1 MHPLQNITVLLV
13 EDTWQIRNLLTSIIT
28 QLGFGRVIRASNGAE
43 AIKMMKLMQ
52 EDPRK
57 AGFAHIDI
65 ILSDW
70 VMEPVDGPMLLRWVR
85 RHKDSPDRFMPF
97 VMISAY
103 SDDSRVEMARDLGV
117 NEFLSKPFTVKEVAR
132 HLEAVVRDTRDFCRT
147 SVYFGPN
154 RRRKRLAPDLPD
166 RRSMKKLGSGDI
178 IRNAKD
184 FGIRFYPQPRTLVSK
199 LIKGENVSD
208 KMLFDWDQLESMETE
223 LETFSEDFM
232 DWTAEYVGQ
241 LEQLYK
247 AASELPVEKRK
258 ATFNKISM
266 IAHELR
272 GQGGVFGYPLISNI
286 AESLF
291 DLTHQMLDRSDD
303 SLQLVKEHL
312 DTLKAVMREKIRG
325 DGGAIGVA
333 VMHALKKA
341 NLKFINRSDAARLVS
356 RRFVL
361 QNSYSKEDL
370 DKRGNELRKP
380 GQVQKFGEQAASE
393 PSE

>member
-1 MHPLQNITVLLV
+1 
-13 EDTWQIRNLLTSIIT
+13 
-28 QLGFGRVIRASNGAE
+28 
-43 AIKMMKLMQ
+43 MMKLMQ

-166 RRSMKKLGSGDI
+166 RRTKKKLGSGDI

-303 SLQLVKEHL
+303 SLQLIKEHL

-333 VMHALKKA
+333 VMQALKKA

-361 QNSYSKEDL
+361 QNSYSREDL

-380 GQVQKFGEQAASE
+380 GQVQKFGEQAATD